1 MSGGTRSGTAVWSTG
16 LWPFVI
22 GIPAITAI
30 AIVVRGTRHV
40 FLARAP
46 RALVLLIVGFIVMFT
61 GAVGVELIANFVS
74 ADKHSAAFLAQ
85 VVSEESMEML
95 GVTLIAWS
103 AFALLEA
110 YGLDISVRPAAG
122 ASASVQSAGS

>member
-1 MSGGTRSGTAVWSTG
+1 
-16 LWPFVI
+16 
-22 GIPAITAI
+22 
-30 AIVVRGTRHV
+30 
-40 FLARAP
+40 
-46 RALVLLIVGFIVMFT
+46 
-61 GAVGVELIANFVS
+61 VGVELIANFVS